1 MPTLAVVRNLYYQT
15 VSVEPTRAIL
25 RVVPPPTCDYRPRVA
40 AGERRPRCGA
50 PVEPGT
56 GRCHPHRR
64 PWLKPI
70 DPAIWYAAERQY
82 GVLPP
87 GLLDAFAALLASAE
101 VRP

>member
-1 MPTLAVVRNLYYQT
+1 MAQVVHNPYYRT

-25 RVVPPPTCDYRPRVA
+25 RAVPPPTCDYRPRVA
-40 AGERRPRCGA
+40 AGGRRPLCGA
-50 PVEPGT
+50 PVVPGT

-70 DPAIWYAAERQY
+70 DPEIWYTAERTY
-82 GVLPP
+82 GVLPS
-87 GLLDAFAALLASAE
+87 GLLEAVADLLASAE